1 MVPRVISAVNS
12 LSKPMINLN
21 SGDPDAEAPTHVRE
35 AVIQSVSDGGKWTHY
50 WPSEVTSE
58 FCQAVVNYYRNIGP
72 EYKPK
77 NVIPTAGSSPALYVA
92 LKTILDKGDE
102 ILMWQPSYSGHYTML
117 KTMGVK
123 MNVAPLLEETAFH
136 PDIDTLSKYIT
147 PKTKAVLICSPNNPT
162 GTVFT
167 RKELKAIG
175 EHAIDND
182 LAVFSDEIYLHF
194 VYGNSKFTSTA
205 SIDNLKERT
214 INIMSFS
221 KTFSM
226 TGYRL
231 GYTIVP
237 ERYLSKAN
245 AIARMVAARPTTFVY
260 AGGLAALNGD
270 MSYVEERRLEYETRK
285 NYFCNALDN
294 INGIYCQSSEGAFYA
309 WFNIKELGLNSDE
322 FCKRLMDEQQVNVR
336 PGNRFGLNVEGY
348 VRAALVQPIP
358 VLKEAIRGISYF
370 ADTL

>member
-1 MVPRVISAVNS
+1 MLKAI
-12 LSKPMINLN
+12 INLN
-21 SGDPDAEAPTHVRE
+21 SGDPDAEAPPHVRE
-35 AVIQSVSDGGKWTHY
+35 AILQSLSEGGKWTHY

-58 FCQAVVNYYRNIGP
+58 FCQAVVNYYKKIGP
-72 EYKPK
+72 EYKPE

-136 PDIDTLSKYIT
+136 PDLDTLSEYIT
-147 PKTKAVLICSPNNPT
+147 PKTKAILICSPNNPT

-167 RKELKAIG
+167 RKELEVIG
-175 EHAIDND
+175 DHAVDND

-205 SIDNLKERT
+205 SIGDLQERT

-245 AIARMVAARPTTFVY
+245 AIANMVAARPTTFVY
-260 AGGLAALNGD
+260 AGGIAALKGD
-270 MSYVEERRLEYETRK
+270 MSYVEDIRQEYGARK

-294 INGIYCQSSEGAFYA
+294 IDGIKCQPSEGAFYA
-309 WFNIKELGLNSDE
+309 WFNIKKLGLNSEE
-322 FCKRLMDEQQVNVR
+322 FCKRLLDEQQVNVR
-336 PGNRFGLNVEGY
+336 PGNQFGLSVEGY

-358 VLKEAIRGISYF
+358 DLKEAITRISEF
-370 ADTL
+370 AGSL